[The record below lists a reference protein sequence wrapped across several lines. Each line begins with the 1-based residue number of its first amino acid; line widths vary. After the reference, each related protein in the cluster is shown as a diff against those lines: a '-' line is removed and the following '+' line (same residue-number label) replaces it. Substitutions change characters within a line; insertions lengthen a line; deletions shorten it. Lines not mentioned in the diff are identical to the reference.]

1 MTAMTAAIVTSA
13 TVVTASMLLTVMIVV
28 IAFCV
33 WVVGKRSSN
42 ISSNGIICVS
52 ADTAEQLDA
61 CLSKG
66 HLCTTADT
74 AAY

>member
-1 MTAMTAAIVTSA
+1 MTAMTAAIGTSA

-33 WVVGKRSSN
+33 WVVGKRSGNTSIN
-42 ISSNGIICVS
+42 SIVCVP

-61 CLSKG
+61 CLCKC
-66 HLCTTADT
+66 HLGTAADT